1 MEDPLRTSTVKT
13 KNPKVRKLIIL
24 SIIAL
29 AIVAILV
36 SAFTIMNPQG
46 IQVADNA
53 IDGKVVI
60 TDTSVTP
67 EVVNIKKGD
76 TVEWINK
83 GDKPHKLSVTSAN
96 PPQELD
102 GFGLTDP
109 LLKDETYSFTFDVSG
124 SFTYEDPDNPDVVKG
139 TVIVE

>member
-1 MEDPLRTSTVKT
+1 MEDSLGTVGTKN
-13 KNPKVRKLIIL
+13 KNPKIRRMIIL

-29 AIVAILV
+29 AIIAILV

-46 IQVADNA
+46 IQVADNET
-53 IDGKVVI
+53 DGIVVI
-60 TDTSVTP
+60 TDKAVTP
-67 EVVNIKKGD
+67 EVVNIRKGD
-76 TVEWINK
+76 TVEWMNR
-83 GDKPHKLSVTSAN
+83 GEKPHKLSVTSAN

-102 GFGLTDP
+102 GFGLSDP